1 MTTKQNKPTVPAA
14 QFLEW
19 PRIPVDTAEDSTHY
33 RVTTIGRRVATDWV
47 LGPDGP
53 YNHAEQT
60 MAQTIR
66 GAVGAALLHLMELGL
81 IDVDT
86 DRMAAA
92 PGIPWGLHDCRPD
105 VIPAP
110 PAPGD
115 DPESARV

>member
-1 MTTKQNKPTVPAA
+1 MTKPPLPAA
-14 QFLEW
+14 KFCDW
-19 PRIPVDTAEDSTHY
+19 PRIPVDTAEGSTHY
-33 RVTTIGRRVATDWV
+33 ALTSIGRRVATDWV

-81 IDVDT
+81 IDADT

-92 PGIPWGLHDCRPD
+92 PGIPWGFDDGRPG
-105 VIPAP
+105 VILPP
-110 PAPGD
+110 PAAGD
-115 DPESARV
+115 DPRSADA